1 MSGVSERFKWCEVPD
16 VWCKWLV
23 VPNMETIGRPGD
35 AGAIMVSFFFWMTLT
50 SRNWEEEIKGAWC
63 KGKIPC

>member
-1 MSGVSERFKWCEVPD
+1 
-16 VWCKWLV
+16 
-23 VPNMETIGRPGD
+23 METIGRPGD

-63 KGKIPC
+63 KGKIPCRNRVRSSGNAVSQQGVVRMGACNL